1 MKKRFKTKIN
11 CINYIYI
18 LIIIIFIILYVMFY
32 NNINYLIIDSYN
44 NEKYN
49 KSLSDLIYLYLPKT
63 TNFNSIT
70 YDEIDHYI
78 DINISNKPIVYIYN
92 THQSEAYN
100 YKDLSYS
107 IKPTVLFASYI
118 LKDYLND
125 YGVES
130 IVESSSISDYLKE
143 NNLIYRDSY
152 EASRYFLNIANKK
165 YDTLEYYIDI
175 HRDSSTIDKTLYK
188 NDNKNYARVLFV
200 VGLRHENSSKNLEFV
215 KEINNIIEKKYPG
228 LSRGIYERK
237 TVIFNQDVSSKA
249 ILLEL
254 GGVDNTLEEINNT
267 LEIFSQIL
275 YEYIEENNGN

>member
-1 MKKRFKTKIN
+1 M
-11 CINYIYI
+11 
-18 LIIIIFIILYVMFY
+18 
-32 NNINYLIIDSYN
+32 
-44 NEKYN
+44 
-49 KSLSDLIYLYLPKT
+49 
-63 TNFNSIT
+63 
-70 YDEIDHYI
+70 
-78 DINISNKPIVYIYN
+78 
-92 THQSEAYN
+92 
-100 YKDLSYS
+100 
-107 IKPTVLFASYI
+107 
-118 LKDYLND
+118 
-125 YGVES
+125 
-130 IVESSSISDYLKE
+130 
-143 NNLIYRDSY
+143 
-152 EASRYFLNIANKK
+152 
-165 YDTLEYYIDI
+165 LEYYIDI

>member
-1 MKKRFKTKIN
+1 
-11 CINYIYI
+11 
-18 LIIIIFIILYVMFY
+18 MFY

-175 HRDSSTIDKTLYK
+175 H
-188 NDNKNYARVLFV
+188 
-200 VGLRHENSSKNLEFV
+200 
-215 KEINNIIEKKYPG
+215 
-228 LSRGIYERK
+228 
-237 TVIFNQDVSSKA
+237 
-249 ILLEL
+249 
-254 GGVDNTLEEINNT
+254 
-267 LEIFSQIL
+267 
-275 YEYIEENNGN
+275 

>member
-143 NNLIYRDSY
+143 NNLIYRDFY

-215 KEINNIIEKKYPG
+215 KEINNIIKKKYPG